1 MLSPCSCSKEQVHQ
15 AVAAWAGV
23 PVDQVSVQTPL
34 NGLGGKSWPGDATQL
49 IPILEQLCGCDIPQ
63 REYEIWAQVDD
74 IDRYLGA
81 D

>member
-1 MLSPCSCSKEQVHQ
+1 MLYSCSKEQVHQ

-23 PVDQVSVQTPL
+23 PVEQVTVKTPL
-34 NGLGGKSWPGDATQL
+34 NGLGGKSWPEDAPSL
-49 IPILEQLCGCDIPQ
+49 ISALEELCGCDIPQ
-63 REYEIWAQVDD
+63 REYEIWAHVDE

>member
-1 MLSPCSCSKEQVHQ
+1 MLSPCSKEQVHQ

-23 PVDQVSVQTPL
+23 PVDQVSVRTPL
-34 NGLGGKSWPGDATQL
+34 NGLGGKSWPEDAPLL
-49 IPILEQLCGCDIPQ
+49 ISVLEELCGCNIPDVD
-63 REYEIWAQVDD
+63 YEIWAHVDE